1 MPAKDS
7 LRDELTRVLRA
18 DLEAH
23 ERAHDAALEGATHEE
38 ARPENDKDTRALEQ
52 SYLARGEAARVEQLR
67 AALAQVQS
75 MRVHAFSDGEP
86 ASLGALVTLE
96 EGEAVLVLWIAP
108 HGGGSK
114 LAGGQVQVVTPQS
127 ALGRAILGSNAGED
141 IAIPV
146 AGRVRELKIVRVE

>member
-1 MPAKDS
+1 MSAKEQ

-23 ERAHDAALEGATHEE
+23 ERAHGAAREAATHEE

-67 AALAQVQS
+67 AALAHVQS

-86 ASLGALVTLE
+86 AGLGALVTLE
-96 EGEAVLVLWIAP
+96 EGEAVLVVWIAP
-108 HGGGSK
+108 HGGGCR
-114 LAGGQVQVVTPQS
+114 LAGGRVQVVTPQS
-127 ALGRAILGSNAGED
+127 ALGRAIVASKADDD
-141 IAIPV
+141 IAVAV
-146 AGRVRELKIVRVE
+146 AGRVRELRIVRVE